1 MPYKIIKCKEGY
13 KVCLKDNPSKCFS
26 KKGIPLEN
34 AIKQER
40 VLGMT
45 GKGSPLKPTEKQEPP
60 EGLKEPKGSKGS
72 PGILGLSDYAKSP
85 NFKSESFQNQLLSLG
100 IPPEDYLRTVKHL
113 TSKYRYDPEKI
124 SFCLDGKHKLVYDG
138 EKGTVKFGAV
148 GYGDYLIWKFLEKK
162 GKVEKGLADKKRD
175 TFVISHKAMGER
187 YDLGNLSPNTLAI
200 RILWDHN

>member
-1 MPYKIIKCKEGY
+1 MPYFIKKVGEYY
-13 KVCLKDNPSKCFS
+13 KVCLKDNPEKCFS
-26 KKGIPLEN
+26 KKGIPIEN

-40 VLGMT
+40 VLGMS
-45 GKGSPLKPTEKQEPP
+45 GKGSP
-60 EGLKEPKGSKGS
+60 SV
-72 PGILGLSDYAKSP
+72 LGLSDYAKSP
-85 NFKSESFQNQLLSLG
+85 NFKSESFQKQLLSLG

-113 TSKYRYDPEKI
+113 ASKYRYDPEKI
-124 SFCLDGKHKLVYDG
+124 SFCLDGKHKIVYDSD
-138 EKGTVKFGAV
+138 KGTVKFGAV
-148 GYGDYLIWKFLEKK
+148 GYGDYLIWKFLEKQ